1 MNAKAK
7 EKLDVAGTIVSFMK
21 GDTIVIDPDEFRRRA
36 DIKNKE
42 FYEVEKDTAH
52 KTAARFEDLADG
64 MAISTLKQ
72 IVRRIEDA
80 EPESVAPMLQTMF
93 LARGMVDIAEDLDM
107 LELCSKYDEDT
118 FFVFYDILFDMD
130 IFEWFSIENMFDD
143 FHNEDECR
151 SD

>member
-1 MNAKAK
+1 MNAKDK
-7 EKLDVAGTIVSFMK
+7 EKLDVAGTIVGFMK

-36 DIKNKE
+36 DIKNC
-42 FYEVEKDTAH
+42 DIAIHIAH
-52 KTAARFEDLADG
+52 KTAARFEDMADG
-64 MAISTLKQ
+64 MEMSTLKQ

-80 EPESVAPMLQTMF
+80 DPESVVPMLQAMF
-93 LARGMVDIAEDLDM
+93 FARGMVDIAEDLDM

-118 FFVFYDILFDMD
+118 YFVFFDILFDTD

-143 FHNEDECR
+143 FHYEDERR